1 MCFVGIDVSKETLD
15 IALLPDDTVWR
26 APNDPAGWRE
36 LSEVLSKRSPESI
49 VLEAT
54 GGLEKPLLKALQRE
68 GLPVSLVNPRHV
80 RHFAKALG
88 KTAKTDRLDA
98 RFLAQFAATL
108 KLPLTPAW
116 DEAAEELCAWVKRR
130 QHLVVMRTAESN
142 RLGKEYQLSV
152 KRHIQ
157 TSLERIEAE
166 IKTVEALIKQLIHE
180 SQAWQQRYRQL
191 TSVPGVGEVLATTL
205 ISQLPELGQ
214 LTHKQIAALVG
225 VAPFNCDS
233 GQLRGRRRIWGG
245 RADIRAALYMAA
257 TAARQ
262 WNPSIKAFYQ
272 RLIEK
277 GKPYKVA
284 LTACMRKLL
293 VILNAMVKTQQ
304 TWTCPP
310 F

>member
-1 MCFVGIDVSKETLD
+1 MCFIGIDVSKASLD
-15 IALLPDDTVWR
+15 IAVLPQNREWTV
-26 APNDPAGWRE
+26 PNDEAGLQK
-36 LSEVLSKRSPESI
+36 LSEALSTLAPTKV

-54 GGLEKPLLKALQRE
+54 GGLEKAVHQALQA
-68 GLPVSLVNPRHV
+68 LPVAVVNPRCV

-98 RFLAQFAATL
+98 RFLAQFAMTL
-108 KLPLTPAW
+108 EPPLTALPQS
-116 DEAAEELCAWVKRR
+116 EELVAWVKRR
-130 QHLVVMRTAESN
+130 RHLVEWRTAETN
-142 RLGKEYQLSV
+142 RLRKEPAQPV
-152 KRHIQ
+152 AQHIQ
-157 TSLERIEAE
+157 TSLVQLEKDISH
-166 IKTVEALIKQLIHE
+166 IDQLIKDLIQT
-180 SQAWQQRYRQL
+180 SPQWQQLYKRL
-191 TSVPGVGEVLATTL
+191 TSVPGVGETLATTL

-214 LTHKQIAALVG
+214 LNHKQIAAIVG

-245 RADIRAALYMAA
+245 RADIRCVLYMAT

-262 WNPSIKAFYQ
+262 WNPTIKAFYQ

-293 VILNAMVKTQQ
+293 IILNAIAKNQQ
-304 TWTCPP
+304 SWSCPTLS
-310 F
+310 